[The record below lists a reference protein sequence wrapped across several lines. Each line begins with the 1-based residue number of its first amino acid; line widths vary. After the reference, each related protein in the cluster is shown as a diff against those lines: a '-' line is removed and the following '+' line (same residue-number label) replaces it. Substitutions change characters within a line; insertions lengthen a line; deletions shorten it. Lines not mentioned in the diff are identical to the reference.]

1 MKFPNRLFFAMSHF
15 CLKVTFIFVGPVKK
29 SKLPSIYLSL
39 FDFVIPAAE
48 SQTQQQK
55 QTRGNTSNDVYDHD
69 GT

>member
-1 MKFPNRLFFAMSHF
+1 M
-15 CLKVTFIFVGPVKK
+15 GPVKK

-55 QTRGNTSNDVYDHD
+55 QTGGNTSNDIYDHD

>member
-1 MKFPNRLFFAMSHF
+1 MKFPNRLFFCYVSF
-15 CLKVTFIFVGPVKK
+15 LSKGNIIFVGPVKK

-55 QTRGNTSNDVYDHD
+55 QTRGNTSNDIYDHD